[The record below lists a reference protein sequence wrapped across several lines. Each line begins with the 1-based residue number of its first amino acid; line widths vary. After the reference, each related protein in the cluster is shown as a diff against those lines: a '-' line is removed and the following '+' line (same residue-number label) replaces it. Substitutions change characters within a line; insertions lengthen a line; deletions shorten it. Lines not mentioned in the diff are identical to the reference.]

1 MIRNTEFKKRSDT
14 MRISTGT
21 LTINPAFLQDIK
33 DDNIHLKELL
43 AATSTAFS
51 VKASSMIRPRALT
64 DLMSR
69 LRDQLATHFSL
80 EEFFGYFD
88 DAIDAAPRLS
98 AEADL
103 LRCQHEDLYLSI
115 TELAEDAERLLYG
128 PVPEN
133 ALSDL
138 AKRFQAFYEQLMA
151 HEESENELI
160 ARAFYEDIGVGD

>member
-1 MIRNTEFKKRSDT
+1 
-14 MRISTGT
+14 MRISMRT

-43 AATSTAFS
+43 AATSAAFS
-51 VKASSMIRPRALT
+51 VETSSTIRPRALAE
-64 DLMSR
+64 LMSR

-98 AEADL
+98 AEADV
-103 LRCQHEDLYLSI
+103 LRCQHEALYLTI
-115 TELAEDAERLLYG
+115 TELADDAERLLYG
-128 PVPEN
+128 PVPDDTV
-133 ALSDL
+133 SGL

-160 ARAFYEDIGVGD
+160 TRAFYEDIGVGD